1 MEHDRHAAQRTLGA
15 RPTLAVVCA
24 PMSGATREFTE
35 ADLVKTVEQPGIVL
49 VDWWAPWCAPCR
61 SFAPIYEKVAT
72 KNPDVVF
79 AKINTEDQPKLAQEF
94 EIRAIPTLMVFR
106 DGILLLNES
115 GAVPQN
121 VLEDVLTKVRAIDME
136 DVKRKIQEHEEKP

>member
-1 MEHDRHAAQRTLGA
+1 
-15 RPTLAVVCA
+15 
-24 PMSGATREFTE
+24 MSGQKNGGTREFTE
-35 ADLVKTVEQPGIVL
+35 ADLVKTVEAPGIVFI
-49 VDWWAPWCAPCR
+49 DWWAPWCAPCR
-61 SFAPIYEKVAT
+61 AFAPVYEKVAA

-79 AKINTEDQPKLAQEF
+79 GKINTEQQQKLAQEF

-121 VLEDVLTKVRAIDME
+121 VLEDVLKKVREIDME
-136 DVKRKIQEHEEKP
+136 EVKRKIKEHEEKP